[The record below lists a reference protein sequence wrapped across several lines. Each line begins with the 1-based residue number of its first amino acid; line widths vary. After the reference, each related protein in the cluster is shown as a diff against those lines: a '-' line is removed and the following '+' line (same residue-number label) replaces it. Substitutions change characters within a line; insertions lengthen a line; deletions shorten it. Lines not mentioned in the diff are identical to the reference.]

1 MKIKIC
7 GLFREEDIDYANE
20 AMPDYVGFVFA
31 PSRRQLTPA
40 RASALRARLRDG
52 ITPVGV
58 FVDAPVESIA
68 ALYKEGIIA
77 LAQLHGHED
86 AAYIAALKRLCPAP
100 VIKAAR
106 ITAGDDARRALLMD
120 AADFFLFDNGAGGTG
135 QAFDWNLLPELTAR
149 LQKPY
154 FLAGGLSGDNIAAA
168 LALRPFAVDV
178 SSGAETN
185 GVKDRSKML
194 ELVQRVR
201 AWG

>member
-1 MKIKIC
+1 MKIKVC

-31 PSRRQLTPA
+31 PSRRQLTA
-40 RASALRARLRDG
+40 AQASTLRTRLREG

-86 AAYIAALKRLCPAP
+86 AAYIAVLKRLCPAP
-100 VIKAAR
+100 LIKAVR
-106 ITAGDDARRALLMD
+106 IPTGDTQHALSMD
-120 AADFFLFDNGAGGTG
+120 AVDFFLFDNGAGGTG
-135 QAFDWNLLPELTAR
+135 QAFDWGVLPGMTACLR
-149 LQKPY
+149 KPY
-154 FLAGGLSGDNIAAA
+154 FLAGGLNGDNIVAA
-168 LALRPFAVDV
+168 LALRPFAIDV

-185 GVKDRSKML
+185 GVKDRAKML
-194 ELVQRVR
+194 SLVKQAR
-201 AWG
+201 AWR

>member
-1 MKIKIC
+1 MKLKIC

-31 PSRRQLTPA
+31 PSRRQLTA
-40 RASALRARLRDG
+40 MQASALRIRLREG
-52 ITPVGV
+52 IAPVGV

-100 VIKAAR
+100 LIKAVR
-106 ITAGDDARRALLMD
+106 ITTGDTQHVLSMD
-120 AADFFLFDNGAGGTG
+120 AVDFFLFDNGAGGTG
-135 QAFDWNLLPELTAR
+135 QAFDWSILPGITAR
-149 LQKPY
+149 LRKPY
-154 FLAGGLSGDNIAAA
+154 FLAGGLNGENIAAA
-168 LALRPFAVDV
+168 LAFKPFAIDV

-185 GVKDRSKML
+185 GVKDRAKML
-194 ELVQRVR
+194 RLVQQVR
-201 AWG
+201 AWR

>member
-7 GLFREEDIDYANE
+7 GLFREGDIDYANE
-20 AMPDYVGFVFA
+20 AMPDYGGFVFA
-31 PSRRQLTPA
+31 PSRRQLTVTQA
-40 RASALRARLRDG
+40 AALRVRLREG

-68 ALYKEGIIA
+68 ALYNEGTIA

-100 VIKAAR
+100 LIKAVR
-106 ITAGDDARRALLMD
+106 ITAGDNAQHALSMD
-120 AADFFLFDNGAGGTG
+120 AVDFFLFDNGAGGTG
-135 QAFDWNLLPELTAR
+135 QAFDWGILSDLTACLR
-149 LQKPY
+149 KPY
-154 FLAGGLSGDNIAAA
+154 FLAGGLNGDNLAAA
-168 LALRPFAVDV
+168 LALKPFAVDV

-185 GVKDRSKML
+185 GVKDRCKML
-194 ELVQRVR
+194 SLVQQVR